1 MLCHEPTAP
10 GGPKLP
16 VVTVACLEEYYD
28 KVKELADEFPEAWHL
43 VMIAEDR
50 CRGEYFERLR
60 RTLCRARL
68 EGRLPMGLDFQ
79 ETRPW
84 IGVFTQAAR
93 DAEYWQKHVI
103 RPAQSFLARGGA
115 GKSMPKDV
123 ANDVNMTSGAQAAT
137 SHAAPGEGLSRNARK
152 RRAAKEK
159 LAAEK
164 AKNDKWQSEAKPGWN
179 GASPGAGPSGG
190 GGGGAVHPRKF
201 GQTFITTREGTEIC
215 YRFAKGAANA
225 CAEPC
230 ADKRAHVCQ
239 YCLGVHTNQQCP
251 NRNKEGGKAKGRG
264 K

>member
-1 MLCHEPTAP
+1 MQLLVKVFHGML
-10 GGPKLP
+10 
-16 VVTVACLEEYYD
+16 
-28 KVKELADEFPEAWHL
+28 
-43 VMIAEDR
+43 
-50 CRGEYFERLR
+50 
-60 RTLCRARL
+60 
-68 EGRLPMGLDFQ
+68 
-79 ETRPW
+79 
-84 IGVFTQAAR
+84 
-93 DAEYWQKHVI
+93 
-103 RPAQSFLARGGA
+103 
-115 GKSMPKDV
+115 
-123 ANDVNMTSGAQAAT
+123 
-137 SHAAPGEGLSRNARK
+137 RK

-164 AKNDKWQSEAKPGWN
+164 AKNDKWQSEATPGWN

-190 GGGGAVHPRKF
+190 GGGTVHPRKF